1 MSLLNIGMS
10 GLAAGQSSLMTTG
23 NNIAN
28 VDTAGYS
35 RQQTVQGTKASQQ
48 FGNVWIGTG
57 TTLADVRR
65 VYNSYLDAQLQ
76 TTTSLNSDSAAY
88 LGQVTPLDKLLSD
101 SGTGLNGALT
111 KFFASVQNVNAK
123 PGDDASRQLLLS
135 DAQALS
141 NRFNSM
147 STQLN
152 QQNATINGNL
162 TNMADQVNK
171 LAATVAQ
178 LNQRISEISS
188 AGGMPNELLDARNE
202 TVRQLSTFTG
212 AQVVEREGSLDIYL
226 GSGQPLVMGN
236 TASKLEMVP
245 SKDDPGRL
253 GIQLNRGSST
263 IDITSIMTG
272 GEIGGLLRYRST
284 VLDPAMNE
292 LGRVALVVADQMN
305 SLQAQGID
313 KNGDF
318 GSNLFNSINS
328 AAQMSQRSV
337 AALGNNA
344 GSGNFDVTIEDTG
357 KLTINDYKVT
367 FTSATDY
374 TVQRLPDNTPMGSFS
389 TTTTPPPV
397 IDGFSLNLKGG
408 TPAPGNTATAGD
420 TFKITPTRNAA
431 TNIKTEMTDS
441 KRLAIAAPLGAAI
454 GAGNSGTLTIPASG
468 QPTLTTKFDI
478 YDAATATA
486 MQNGLKYSTPTKV
499 VFGDVSADGTSQTY
513 QFLDAN
519 GGVISSGTIKPN
531 ENNTLNLTIPLKDA
545 TGAPIPPPPATQ
557 YTATFEMTVAGS
569 PTSGASINVSLSQP
583 GSLDNRNGTALAGLQ
598 TAQTVDTGSASK
610 GISLTDAYGKLV
622 EGVGSKAAQGKLDS
636 AATEAIL
643 ANAKGAR
650 DSLSGVDLDE
660 ETGNLV
666 KYQQYY
672 TASSQIIKAAQE
684 IFSTLI
690 NSL

>member
-48 FGNVWIGTG
+48 FGNVYIGSG

-88 LGQVTPLDKLLSD
+88 MGQITPLDKLMSD

-141 NRFNSM
+141 NRFNSI
-147 STQLN
+147 STQLT
-152 QQNATINGNL
+152 QQNANINGNL
-162 TNMADQVNK
+162 TNMAQQVNN

-178 LNQRISEISS
+178 LNQRITEISS
-188 AGGMPNELLDARNE
+188 SGGMPNELLDARNE

-212 AQVVEREGSLDIYL
+212 AQVVEREGNLDIYL

-236 TASKLEMVP
+236 MVNKLEVAP
-245 SKDDPGRL
+245 GKDDPGRL
-253 GIQLNRGSST
+253 SLQLNRGSST

-292 LGRVALVVADQMN
+292 LGRVALVIADQMN
-305 SLQAQGID
+305 TLQAQGID

-318 GSNLFNSINS
+318 GSTLFNSINS
-328 AAQMSQRSV
+328 AAQISQRTV
-337 AALGNNA
+337 ANTGNLGSA
-344 GSGNFDVTIEDTG
+344 NFEVSIEDSG
-357 KLTINDYKVT
+357 HLTLNDYKVT

-374 TVQRLPDNTPMGSFS
+374 TVQRLPDNTSMGSFS
-389 TTTTPPPV
+389 TAPPATPPL
-397 IDGFSLNLKGG
+397 IDGFTLKAIGG
-408 TPAPGNTATAGD
+408 TAVAGD
-420 TFKITPTRNAA
+420 SFRITPTRNAA

-454 GAGNSGTLTIPASG
+454 AAGGSGTLTIPASG
-468 QPTLTTKFDI
+468 QPTLTSQFDI
-478 YDAATATA
+478 YDAATTSA
-486 MQNGLKYSTPTKV
+486 MQNGLKNATPTKI
-499 VFGDVSADGTSQTY
+499 VFGDVSTDGTSQTY
-513 QFLDAN
+513 QFLDAQ
-519 GGVISSGTIKPN
+519 GGLISSGTIKPG
-531 ENNTLNLTIPLKDA
+531 ENNTLSLDIKLKDA
-545 TGAPIPPPPATQ
+545 SGAPIPPAPATQ
-557 YTATFEMTVAGS
+557 YVVSFDMTVAGS
-569 PTSGASINVSLSQP
+569 PGKGTAINVSLSQP
-583 GSLDNRNGTALAGLQ
+583 GTLDNRNGTALADLQ
-598 TAQTVDTGSASK
+598 TAKTVDTDSASK
-610 GISLTDAYGKLV
+610 GISLADAYGKLV
-622 EGVGSKAAQGKLDS
+622 EGVGAKAAQGKLDS
-636 AATEAIL
+636 AATGAIL

-684 IFSTLI
+684 IFNTLI

>member
-10 GLAAGQSSLMTTG
+10 GLSASQSSLMTTG
-23 NNIAN
+23 NNISNA
-28 VDTAGYS
+28 DTAGYS
-35 RQQTVQGTKASQQ
+35 RQQTVQGTKGSIQY
-48 FGNVWIGTG
+48 GNVYIGTG

-88 LGQVTPLDKLLSD
+88 LGQVTPLDTLLSD

-141 NRFNSM
+141 NRFNSV
-147 STQLN
+147 SSQLN
-152 QQNATINGNL
+152 TQNANINGNL

-171 LAATVAQ
+171 LATTVAQ
-178 LNQRISEISS
+178 LNQKISEISS
-188 AGGMPNELLDARNE
+188 AGGTPNELLDARNE
-202 TVRQLSTFTG
+202 TMRQLSTFTG
-212 AQVVEREGSLDIYL
+212 AQYVERDGNVDVYL
-226 GSGQPLVMGN
+226 GSGQPLVIGN
-236 TASKLEMVP
+236 TVNKLEAVP
-245 SKDDPGRL
+245 GKDDPGRL
-253 GIQLNRGSST
+253 SLQLNRGSST

-272 GEIGGLLRYRST
+272 GEIGGLLRYRSE

-305 SLQAQGID
+305 SIQAQGID

-318 GSNLFNSINS
+318 GSNLFNNINS
-328 AAQMSQRSV
+328 AAQMSQRSI
-337 AALGNNA
+337 ASTSNSA
-344 GSGNFDVTIEDTG
+344 GSGNFDVSIEDTG

-367 FTSATDY
+367 FTTATDY
-374 TVQRLPDNTPMGSFS
+374 TVQRLPDNTPMGTFS
-389 TTTTPPPV
+389 TTTTPAPV
-397 IDGFSLNLKGG
+397 IDGFSMTFNGG
-408 TPAPGNTATAGD
+408 AAQGD
-420 TFKITPTRNAA
+420 TFKLTPTRNASA
-431 TNIKTEMTDS
+431 NIKTEMTDS

-454 GAGNSGTLTIPASG
+454 APGGSGTLTIPASG

-478 YDAATATA
+478 YDSATATA
-486 MQNGLKYSTPTKV
+486 MQNGLKNSTPTKV

-513 QFLDAN
+513 QFLDAK
-519 GGVISSGTIKPN
+519 GGVISSGTIKPG
-531 ENNTLNLTIPLKDA
+531 ENNTLSLTVPLKDS
-545 TGAPIPPPPATQ
+545 TGAPIPPAPATQ
-557 YTATFEMTVAGS
+557 YTASFDMTVAGS
-569 PTSGASINVSLSQP
+569 PGKGTAINVTLSQP
-583 GSLDNRNGTALAGLQ
+583 GTLDNRNGTTLANLQ
-598 TAQTVDTGSASK
+598 TKQTVDTGSASK
-610 GISLTDAYGKLV
+610 GISLNDAYGKLV

-636 AATEAIL
+636 AATTAIL

>member
-1 MSLLNIGMS
+1 
-10 GLAAGQSSLMTTG
+10 
-23 NNIAN
+23 
-28 VDTAGYS
+28 
-35 RQQTVQGTKASQQ
+35 VQGTKASQQ
-48 FGNVWIGTG
+48 FGNVYIGTG

-101 SGTGLNGALT
+101 TSTGLNGALT

-141 NRFNSM
+141 NRFNSV
-147 STQLN
+147 SSQLN
-152 QQNATINGNL
+152 AQNANINGNL

-178 LNQRISEISS
+178 LNQKISEISS
-188 AGGMPNELLDARNE
+188 SGGMPNELLDARNE

-212 AQVVEREGSLDIYL
+212 AQIVEREGNVDIYL

-236 TASKLEMVP
+236 TVNKLEVVP
-245 SKDDPGRL
+245 GKDDPNRL
-253 GIQLNRGSST
+253 ALQLNRGSST

-292 LGRVALVVADQMN
+292 LGRVALVVAGQMN
-305 SLQAQGID
+305 SIQAQGID

-328 AAQMSQRSV
+328 AAQMAQRSI
-337 AALGNNA
+337 ASGNNSV
-344 GSGNFDVTIEDTG
+344 GSGNFVVSIEDTG

-367 FTSATDY
+367 FTSPTDY
-374 TVQRLPDNTPMGSFS
+374 SVQRLPDNTAMGSFS
-389 TTTTPPPV
+389 TLTTPPPV
-397 IDGFSLNLKGG
+397 IDGFSMTLGGG
-408 TPAPGNTATAGD
+408 TAAAGD

-431 TNIKTEMTDS
+431 ANIKTEMTDS

-454 GAGNSGTLTIPASG
+454 AASGSGSGTLTIPASG
-468 QPTLTTKFDI
+468 QPTLTTQFDI
-478 YDAATATA
+478 YDAATTTA
-486 MQNGLKYSTPTKV
+486 MQNGLKNSTPTKV
-499 VFGDVSADGTSQTY
+499 VFGAVSADGTSQTY
-513 QFLDAN
+513 QFLDAK
-519 GGVISSGTIKPN
+519 GGLISSGTIKPG
-531 ENNTLNLTIPLKDA
+531 ESNTLNLSIPLKDA
-545 TGAPIPPPPATQ
+545 TGAPIPPAPATQ
-557 YTATFEMTVAGS
+557 YTAAFSMTIAGS
-569 PTSGASINVSLSQP
+569 PSNGAGINVSLSQP
-583 GSLDNRNGTALAGLQ
+583 GSLDNRNGTTLAGLQ

-610 GISLTDAYGKLV
+610 GISLNDAYGKLV

-690 NSL
+690 NSI

>member
-1 MSLLNIGMS
+1 MSLLNIGLS
-10 GLAAGQSSLMTTG
+10 GLSAGQTALMVTG

-35 RQQTVQGTKASQQ
+35 RQQTVQNTKGSNQ
-48 FGNVWIGTG
+48 FGNVWVGTG

-65 VYNSYLDAQLQ
+65 VYNSYIDAQLQ

-88 LGQVTPLDKLLSD
+88 LGQVTPLDTLLSD

-141 NRFNSM
+141 NRFNSI
-147 STQLN
+147 SSQLN
-152 QQNATINGNL
+152 AQNADINGNL
-162 TNMADQVNK
+162 TSMADQVNK

-178 LNQRISEISS
+178 LNQKISEISN
-188 AGGMPNELLDARNE
+188 AGGQPNELLDARNE

-212 AQVVEREGSLDIYL
+212 AQVIERDGSVDIYL
-226 GSGQPLVMGN
+226 GSGQPLVMGS
-236 TASKLEMVP
+236 TASKLEVVASKTDP
-245 SKDDPGRL
+245 SRVSV
-253 GIQLNRGSST
+253 QLNRGSST
-263 IDITSIMTG
+263 IDITSVMTG
-272 GEIGGLLRYRST
+272 GEMGGLLRYRST

-305 SLQAQGID
+305 TIQAQGID

-318 GSNLFNSINS
+318 GGNLFNSINS
-328 AAQMSQRSV
+328 IANIAQRSV
-337 AALGNNA
+337 ATVGNT
-344 GSGNFDVTIEDTG
+344 GSGNFNVSIEDSG
-357 KLTINDYKVT
+357 KLTLNDYKVT

-374 TVQRLPDNTPMGSFS
+374 TVQRLPEGTAVGAFS
-389 TTTTPPPV
+389 TTTNPAPV
-397 IDGFSLNLKGG
+397 IDGFSMDFANG
-408 TPAPGNTATAGD
+408 TPAAGD

-431 TNIKTEMTDS
+431 ANIKTEMTDA

-454 GAGNSGTLTIPASG
+454 APGASGTLTIPASG

-478 YDAATATA
+478 YDAATASA
-486 MQNGLKYSTPTKV
+486 MQNGLKYSTPVKM
-499 VFGDVSADGTSQTY
+499 VFGSASADGTSQTY
-513 QFLDAN
+513 QLLDAN
-519 GGVISSGTIKPN
+519 GNELSNGTIKPG
-531 ENNTLNLTIPLKDA
+531 ETNTLSLSVPLKDS
-545 TGAPIPPPPATQ
+545 TGAPIMDPGPPAVQRTV
-557 YTATFEMTVAGS
+557 AFDMTVAGS
-569 PTSGASINVSLSQP
+569 PGAGTAINVTLSQP
-583 GSLDNRNGTALAGLQ
+583 GTLDNRNGTALADLQ
-598 TAQTVDTGSASK
+598 TRQTVDTGSASK
-610 GISLTDAYGKLV
+610 GISLSDAYGKLV
-622 EGVGSKAAQGKLDS
+622 EGVGAKAAQGKLDS

-643 ANAKGAR
+643 ANAKTAR

-666 KYQQYY
+666 KFQQYY

>member
-10 GLAAGQSSLMTTG
+10 GLSASHNALATTG

-28 VDTAGYS
+28 ADTAGYS
-35 RQQTVQGTKASQQ
+35 RQQTVQSSKSSIQY
-48 FGNVWIGTG
+48 GNVYIGTG

-88 LGQVTPLDKLLSD
+88 LGQVTPLDTLLSD

-141 NRFNSM
+141 NRFNSV
-147 STQLN
+147 SSQLN
-152 QQNATINGNL
+152 SQNANINGNL

-171 LAATVAQ
+171 LATTVAQ
-178 LNQRISEISS
+178 LNKKISEVTS
-188 AGGMPNELLDARNE
+188 AGGTPNELLDARNE
-202 TVRQLSTFTG
+202 TMRQLSSFTG
-212 AQVVEREGSLDIYL
+212 AQYVEREGNVDIYL
-226 GSGQPLVMGN
+226 GSGQPLVIGDTVN
-236 TASKLEMVP
+236 KLEAVP

-253 GIQLNRGSST
+253 SLQLNRGSST

-272 GEIGGLLRYRST
+272 GEIGGLLRYRSE

-328 AAQMSQRSV
+328 TAQMAQRSI
-337 AALGNNA
+337 ASTANNA
-344 GSGNFDVTIEDTG
+344 SSGNFDVSIKDSG

-374 TVQRLPDNTPMGSFS
+374 TVQRLPDNTSLGSFS
-389 TTTTPPPV
+389 TTTTPAPV
-397 IDGFSLNLKGG
+397 IDGFSMSFSGG
-408 TPAPGNTATAGD
+408 AAIGD

-454 GAGNSGTLTIPASG
+454 APGGSGTLTIPASG

-478 YDAATATA
+478 YDPTTAAA

-513 QFLDAN
+513 QFLDAK
-519 GGVISSGTIKPN
+519 GGVISSGTIKPG
-531 ENNTLNLTIPLKDA
+531 ENNTLSLSVPLKDA
-545 TGAPIPPPPATQ
+545 TGAPIPPAPATQ
-557 YTATFEMTVAGS
+557 YTVSFDMTVAGS
-569 PTSGASINVSLSQP
+569 PGKGTAINVSLSQP
-583 GSLDNRNGTALAGLQ
+583 GTLDNRNGTALADLQ
-598 TAQTVDTGSASK
+598 TRQTVDTGSASK
-610 GISLTDAYGKLV
+610 GISLSDAYGKLV
-622 EGVGSKAAQGKLDS
+622 ENVGSKAAQGKLDS
-636 AATEAIL
+636 AATSSIL

>member
-10 GLAAGQSSLMTTG
+10 GLSASQSSLMTTG

-48 FGNVWIGTG
+48 FGNVYIGTG

-141 NRFNSM
+141 NRFNSV
-147 STQLN
+147 SSQLN
-152 QQNATINGNL
+152 VQNANINGNL

-178 LNQRISEISS
+178 LNQKISEISS
-188 AGGMPNELLDARNE
+188 SGGMPNELLDARNE

-212 AQVVEREGSLDIYL
+212 AQIVEREGNVDIYL

-236 TASKLEMVP
+236 TVNKLEVVP
-245 SKDDPGRL
+245 GKDDPNRL
-253 GIQLNRGSST
+253 ALQLNRGSST

-305 SLQAQGID
+305 SIQAQGID

-328 AAQMSQRSV
+328 AAQMAQRSI
-337 AALGNNA
+337 ASGNNSV
-344 GSGNFDVTIEDTG
+344 GSGNFDVSIEDTG

-374 TVQRLPDNTPMGSFS
+374 TVQRLPDNTPVGGSYS
-389 TTTTPPPV
+389 TTTTPAPV
-397 IDGFSLNLKGG
+397 IEGFSLKLTGG
-408 TPAPGNTATAGD
+408 TAAAGD

-431 TNIKTEMTDS
+431 ANIKTEMTDS
-441 KRLAIAAPLGAAI
+441 KRLAIAAPLSASIAAS
-454 GAGNSGTLTIPASG
+454 GSGNGTLTIPASG
-468 QPTLTTKFDI
+468 QPTLTTQFDI
-478 YDAATATA
+478 YDAATKTA
-486 MQNGLKYSTPTKV
+486 MQNGLKNSTPAKV
-499 VFGDVSADGTSQTY
+499 VFGAVSADGTSQAY
-513 QFLDAN
+513 QFLDAK
-519 GGVISSGTIKPN
+519 GGVISSGTIKPG
-531 ENNTLNLTIPLKDA
+531 ESNTLNLSIPLKDA
-545 TGAPIPPPPATQ
+545 TGAPIPPAPATQ
-557 YTATFEMTVAGS
+557 YTAAFSMTIAGS
-569 PTSGASINVSLSQP
+569 PTSGAGINVSLSQP

-610 GISLTDAYGKLV
+610 GISLNDAYGKLV

-636 AATEAIL
+636 AATSAIL

-690 NSL
+690 NSI